1 MSYIINVFGF
11 IWDNIRT
18 IGVSDILDIAVV
30 AFCIYKAVTFFS
42 RTGAGRVLR
51 GVVLMLLLMW
61 VASLL
66 KLTVVNYFIGHT
78 LQVGILLLVIV
89 FQPELRHVLERVG
102 SSEISMVFSAKSIKN
117 SEKEAESLIASVT
130 SACADLSRSY
140 TGALIV
146 FERKMKLE
154 DTVKTGTI
162 IEANV
167 SSDLLKN
174 IFYPKTPLHD
184 GAVIIRDGRIA
195 AAACMLSLSRNP
207 NIDRNL
213 GTRHRAAIGI
223 TETSDAAVIV
233 VSEETGGISFAS
245 GGMLKRRLTPET
257 VGMLLRAELIEED
270 AVSKTA
276 TLLERV
282 KMVTR
287 RAKQ

>member
-1 MSYIINVFGF
+1 VDYIINAFEF

-18 IGVSDILDIAVV
+18 IGISDVLDIAVV

-51 GVVLMLLLMW
+51 GVVLVLVLMW

-89 FQPELRHVLERVG
+89 FQPELRNVLERVG

-117 SEKEAESLIASVT
+117 SVKDAEALISAVT
-130 SACADLSRSY
+130 AACADLAKTY

-146 FERKMKLE
+146 FERKMKI
-154 DTVKTGTI
+154 DDAIKSGII

-167 SSDLLKN
+167 SADLLKN

-184 GAVIIRDGRIA
+184 GAVIIREGRIA
-195 AAACMLSLSRNP
+195 AAACMLTLSRNP

-233 VSEETGGISFAS
+233 ISEETGSLSFAS

-257 VGMLLRAELIEED
+257 VGKLLRSELIEED

-282 KMVTR
+282 KTAAR
-287 RAKQ
+287 RAK

>member
-102 SSEISMVFSAKSIKN
+102 SSEISMVFS
-117 SEKEAESLIASVT
+117 
-130 SACADLSRSY
+130 
-140 TGALIV
+140 
-146 FERKMKLE
+146 
-154 DTVKTGTI
+154 
-162 IEANV
+162 
-167 SSDLLKN
+167 
-174 IFYPKTPLHD
+174 
-184 GAVIIRDGRIA
+184 
-195 AAACMLSLSRNP
+195 
-207 NIDRNL
+207 
-213 GTRHRAAIGI
+213 
-223 TETSDAAVIV
+223 
-233 VSEETGGISFAS
+233 
-245 GGMLKRRLTPET
+245 
-257 VGMLLRAELIEED
+257 
-270 AVSKTA
+270 
-276 TLLERV
+276 
-282 KMVTR
+282 
-287 RAKQ
+287 